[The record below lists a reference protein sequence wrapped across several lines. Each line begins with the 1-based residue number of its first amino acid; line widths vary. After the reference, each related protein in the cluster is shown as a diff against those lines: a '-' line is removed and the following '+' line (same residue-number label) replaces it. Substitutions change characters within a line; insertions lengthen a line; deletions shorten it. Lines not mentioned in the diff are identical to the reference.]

1 MFDSNYKNN
10 FYSYYFYFSLIFFI
24 YAVVP
29 YILQLSGLFEKT
41 LFNHFPKKSHEEER
55 EYILLILSKI
65 NFNYLFLLNIILF
78 AILAFI
84 SVKILVKQNENII
97 KIDEKFIFLSQ
108 IIIILCLFFLLKD
121 LLDYLIYYKNII
133 KSSGLVNPFLDRNN
147 FYQFFLDRRQTHF
160 IVGSIFSIFCLKHNK
175 ILIPLIFLSILSFIE
190 FSSLSRFYIF
200 LIFSAIIVISKK
212 KYFPILFFV
221 IFLIITYRFFLLN
234 GINGFFSNFTFEPVS
249 LVSNE
254 IIKILNG
261 LKELEKINFFYDFIK
276 ENVLVNFLFFDYN
289 KSYYIFNDI
298 YFKHFRS
305 FAQYGLLDILAYP
318 IQIILLCSILYI
330 LGKIL
335 NNFHNLSDLYLI
347 TNVFSLFMIVR
358 GSAIYGLS
366 FIIKMQL
373 IFFAMTIIILVIEK
387 IKVLKI

>member
-1 MFDSNYKNN
+1 M
-10 FYSYYFYFSLIFFI
+10 
-24 YAVVP
+24 
-29 YILQLSGLFEKT
+29 
-41 LFNHFPKKSHEEER
+41 
-55 EYILLILSKI
+55 
-65 NFNYLFLLNIILF
+65 
-78 AILAFI
+78 
-84 SVKILVKQNENII
+84 
-97 KIDEKFIFLSQ
+97 
-108 IIIILCLFFLLKD
+108 
-121 LLDYLIYYKNII
+121 
-133 KSSGLVNPFLDRNN
+133 
-147 FYQFFLDRRQTHF
+147 
-160 IVGSIFSIFCLKHNK
+160 
-175 ILIPLIFLSILSFIE
+175 
-190 FSSLSRFYIF
+190 
-200 LIFSAIIVISKK
+200 
-212 KYFPILFFV
+212 
-221 IFLIITYRFFLLN
+221 N
-234 GINGFFSNFTFEPVS
+234 GFNGFFSNLTFEPVS